1 MLALIAYQ
9 PTHFLSLSYQL
20 NDEQS
25 QFTTSIDYC
34 IHERKDLEDPDKSII
49 VIQLDEKP
57 IGFFILDKGTDRLQ
71 LTTNSNSLLMR
82 SYSINPEYQ
91 GKGYGKKVMELL
103 EIYINQQEDPIDEL
117 VLSVNFQNKHAYQVY
132 LKSGFEDTGSEII
145 GIRGPQHVLRKKIL

>member
-1 MLALIAYQ
+1 MLVLIAYQ

-49 VIQLDEKP
+49 VIELDEKP

-71 LTTNSNSLLMR
+71 LTTNSNSILIR

-103 EIYINQQEDPIDEL
+103 ENYINQLEDPINEL
-117 VLSVNFQNKHAYQVY
+117 VLSVNFENKHAYQVY

-145 GIRGPQHVLRKKIL
+145 GIRGPQHVLQKKI